1 MKKLSIKNKPNI
13 KKIKSKLTRDNMK
26 KWWKKI
32 KNESQKIIENYP
44 LVIIFIASSIINS
57 IILRT
62 ITVKNPLEVKALL
75 ADLGGIMIISA
86 LTIFVKKKK
95 SSKILIALSFLT
107 TLTCI
112 INSAY
117 YSYYSSFASFSMLA
131 TATFIVEVGDAVVDQ
146 VIEFKD
152 FIYLWQ
158 PLVMIYSYQK
168 LKKKEFYKEQYP
180 KSSRKQTAISISVL
194 GVVCLLLASTMMTKT
209 NWSRFSKMWNRE
221 SVVDSFGIYI
231 YQINDLFQSLEPQI
245 NNLFGHDKALKEV
258 VEFYENREETTTAN
272 AYTNIFKDKN
282 IICIH
287 AESFQT
293 LAMSLSFNGEEL
305 TPNVNK
311 LASEGIFFSNYYSQ
325 IGVGTSSD
333 AEFTFSTS
341 LMPSSNGTVFVS
353 YFDTEFVTL
362 QKLLKAQGYRT
373 FSMHGN
379 TADFWNRSIM
389 HKNMG
394 YDKFYSKSSYEID
407 ETIGLGLSDKSFFR
421 QSIEK
426 IKEEASNNQPYYA
439 QLITLTNHTPF
450 NDLDLMDEY
459 PTTVDVEIEGTTV
472 TRNYLE
478 DTTLGNYFRSIHYA
492 DQAIGEFVEALDR
505 EGLLDNTVLIIYGDH
520 DSRISKSNYD
530 LLYNYDPITDT
541 VLTEED
547 EGYKEYNE
555 YEYELDKKVP
565 LIIWTKDK
573 QYSTEI
579 NTPAGMIDALP
590 TLGNMFGIK
599 SNYQL
604 GHDLMSIKKE
614 DNIVVFN
621 DASYLTDKVYYNSQK
636 GEIYPLTNEAI
647 DESYIS
653 EKSKYADEIIN
664 VSNNIITYD
673 LIKEIEEKK

>member
-272 AYTNIFKDKN
+272 AYTNIFKGKN